1 MGLGKAGG
9 NKDGCG
15 KMRSIRSGQMEIRD
29 LVPDSPEHLF
39 SKERYPVKRFSQNN
53 FNQRIFSPVF

>member
-15 KMRSIRSGQMEIRD
+15 KMRSIRSGWMEIRD
-29 LVPDSPEHLF
+29 LVPDSPELTHVLKHF
-39 SKERYPVKRFSQNN
+39 GD
-53 FNQRIFSPVF
+53 